1 MFIILFGVTGVGK
14 STIGVLLAQQLG
26 WKFYDADDYH
36 SAANVKKM
44 SAGAPLTD
52 DDRYVWLAS
61 LRTLIETCIAEGDN
75 SVLAC
80 SALKASYRKLL
91 QVNEVVHFAYLK
103 AEPAWITERLKKRH
117 GHFMNPALVKSQFDT
132 LEEPEAGTAVV
143 IDVAQSPERIVT
155 RIRSELG
162 I

>member
-1 MFIILFGVTGVGK
+1 M
-14 STIGVLLAQQLG
+14 LAQRLG

-44 SAGAPLTD
+44 SAGVPLSD

-75 SVLAC
+75 CVLAC
-80 SALKASYRKLL
+80 SALKTSYRQQL
-91 QVNEVVHFAYLK
+91 QANAAVRFVYLK
-103 AEPAWITERLKKRH
+103 AEPAWITERLKNRH

-132 LEEPEAGTAVV
+132 LEEPETGTAVI
-143 IDVAQSPERIVT
+143 IDVARSPERIVQQ
-155 RIRSELG
+155 IRSELG